1 MLRPSP
7 LLADQAVPLLRRLA
21 SMQQGRARRRADLRA
36 GAASRYAFTAWR
48 STLANA
54 MKDLFEDKAADWDRR
69 PTPQQISEG
78 VFAAVMNT
86 VALSPTLTV
95 MDFGAGTGLVCGK
108 LAPHVGRV
116 LAVDVS
122 PAMLDQLAKKPEL
135 AGKVEVFCQDIL
147 ATPLGRQVDLVVSAM
162 VMHHVADIQALFR
175 ALLAHLVRAAGSRW
189 PISTQRLAT
198 STSLA
203 PRACI
208 TMASRASCW
217 SRCSAR
223 RAS

>member
-1 MLRPSP
+1 MRSGKLPGPNPRHRASARRACHRGAPARPAAAI
-7 LLADQAVPLLRRLA
+7 ADQAVLFSAPGVDA
-21 SMQQGRARRRADLRA
+21 AGRARRRADLGA
-36 GAASRYAFTAWR
+36 GAASRYAFAAWP

-122 PAMLDQLAKKPEL
+122 PSMLDQLAKKPEL

-162 VMHHVADIQALFR
+162 AMHHVADTR
-175 ALLAHLVRAAGSRW
+175 ALLG
-189 PISTQRLAT
+189 
-198 STSLA
+198 
-203 PRACI
+203 
-208 TMASRASCW
+208 
-217 SRCSAR
+217 
-223 RAS
+223 